1 MKIAIIGASKD
12 RDKYSNKAVR
22 AYVSSHHVVF
32 PVNPNEREIEGLK
45 CYNSV
50 LDIPMDVECA
60 SIYLPYEIGMKVADD
75 ILKKGIKNVILNP
88 GADNPELLDKFN
100 ALGINTLRTC
110 SIRHIG
116 VNPKEIQ

>member
-1 MKIAIIGASKD
+1 MRIAIIGASKD

-22 AYVSSHHVVF
+22 AYVSGHHVVF

-45 CYNSV
+45 CYSSV
-50 LDIPMDVECA
+50 LDIPMDVEYA

-75 ILKKGIKNVILNP
+75 IQKKGIKNVFLNP

-100 ALGINTLRTC
+100 ALGINALRTC